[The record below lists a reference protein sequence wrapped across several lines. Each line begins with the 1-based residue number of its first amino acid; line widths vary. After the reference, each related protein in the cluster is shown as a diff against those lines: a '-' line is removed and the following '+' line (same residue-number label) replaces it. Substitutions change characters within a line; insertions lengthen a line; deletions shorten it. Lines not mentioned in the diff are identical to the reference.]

1 MPLIMVGYGDYAEYL
16 LRQLPL
22 EVLEELATRYP
33 LTLSEQYS
41 SEYDDL
47 AITVALHGEI
57 NRRRTGGQQERHT
70 PSRRELGQS
79 IVKKGFQQASKQH
92 HPDGDGHHEAQVRLS
107 EVRDELLAACE
118 SLSNDRS
125 ENAIIIPPPP
135 VKAAPLRP
143 RAAKDVFS
151 DDDVPF

>member
-1 MPLIMVGYGDYAEYL
+1 MPFIMVGYGDYAEYL

-33 LTLSEQYS
+33 LTLSEQDS
-41 SEYDDL
+41 PEYDDL
-47 AITVALHGEI
+47 AITVALHGEL
-57 NRRRTGGQQERHT
+57 NRRRNGEQERHT
-70 PSRRELGQS
+70 PSRRELAQS

-92 HPDGDGHHEAQVRLS
+92 HPDADGHHEAQVRLS
-107 EVRDELLAACE
+107 EVREELLEACE
-118 SLSNDRS
+118 SLPNDRP

-135 VKAAPLRP
+135 AKAAPLRP